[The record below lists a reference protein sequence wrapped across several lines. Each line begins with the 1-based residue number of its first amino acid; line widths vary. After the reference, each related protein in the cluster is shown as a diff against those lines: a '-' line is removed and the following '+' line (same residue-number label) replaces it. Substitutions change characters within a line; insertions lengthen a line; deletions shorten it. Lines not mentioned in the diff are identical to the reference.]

1 MWSSV
6 ILLTVF
12 ALLTSAQNDFDA
24 IQGCKQYTIS
34 RPSYNSPNPY
44 YALDQFQ
51 DLQQVEVAGLKI
63 RSIKIAVIGSNDG
76 VIRLSPVEQP
86 YQNTL
91 MDEIVLSGWG
101 NTRNAVR
108 QYVRSSPSRY
118 TRAVILAN
126 QLSGGILSPYK
137 PFVFTLSIV
146 NDHLVALSKNGES
159 LPFLQYTDV
168 GVTPKYIGFSNW
180 NAPVSVFYD
189 SILGCKQYTITG
201 PSYKNPNP
209 YFALD
214 EFQNVL
220 DVEVAGLKIRTI
232 RPGVMG
238 SNDGVIRLAPVVE
251 PYQNTLMEEIVLSG
265 WKNTRNA
272 VRHGTSFIHYRGFR
286 CIHYSGT
293 GYNNY
298 RGIHSIC
305 SA

>member
-6 ILLTVF
+6 ILLTVS

-63 RSIKIAVIGSNDG
+63 RSIKIAVIGSND
-76 VIRLSPVEQP
+76 
-86 YQNTL
+86 
-91 MDEIVLSGWG
+91 VLSGWG

-168 GVTPKYIGFSNW
+168 GQLECPRFRVLRLS
-180 NAPVSVFYD
+180 SSD
-189 SILGCKQYTITG
+189 ST
-201 PSYKNPNP
+201 N
-209 YFALD
+209 
-214 EFQNVL
+214 
-220 DVEVAGLKIRTI
+220 
-232 RPGVMG
+232 
-238 SNDGVIRLAPVVE
+238 
-251 PYQNTLMEEIVLSG
+251 
-265 WKNTRNA
+265 NA
-272 VRHGTSFIHYRGFR
+272 VSSSHYNGTDTNFFS
-286 CIHYSGT
+286 S
-293 GYNNY
+293 
-298 RGIHSIC
+298 S
-305 SA
+305 

>member
-6 ILLTVF
+6 ILLTVS

-63 RSIKIAVIGSNDG
+63 RSIKIAVIGSND
-76 VIRLSPVEQP
+76 
-86 YQNTL
+86 
-91 MDEIVLSGWG
+91 VLSGWG

-189 SILGCKQYTITG
+189 CPPPAPTTTTTAVPDTTTS
-201 PSYKNPNP
+201 
-209 YFALD
+209 
-214 EFQNVL
+214 
-220 DVEVAGLKIRTI
+220 VAPRVAI
-232 RPGVMG
+232 
-238 SNDGVIRLAPVVE
+238 
-251 PYQNTLMEEIVLSG
+251 
-265 WKNTRNA
+265 
-272 VRHGTSFIHYRGFR
+272 
-286 CIHYSGT
+286 
-293 GYNNY
+293 
-298 RGIHSIC
+298 
-305 SA
+305 